1 MHKGGK
7 HVSKNVII
15 LLVTL
20 EHFPPPLQAAGVAC
34 FRISA
39 QEEGDSGVQVAAKPQ
54 AGLWEGGNTLS

>member
-7 HVSKNVII
+7 HVSKNVVII
-15 LLVTL
+15 LVTL
-20 EHFPPPLQAAGVAC
+20 GHFPPSLQAEGMAC
-34 FRISA
+34 FSISA